1 MSHHSVQAEQAI
13 LGALMMDNR
22 VWDRISGSLKVDD
35 FYRHDHRLI
44 YGVLAGF
51 LDKGIPADQLIVL
64 DALRASNQA
73 DDAGGIEYLTAI
85 VESCPSSANASK
97 YVEIIKE
104 QRVRRDLAALGH
116 DIAAL
121 ADEPGETSSL
131 IEQATGKA
139 MAIADQREAGDEPKE
154 IGSLLLGVLNDLE
167 RRSESKGGVTG
178 LSTGFADLDEA
189 TCGLHPGDLVLIA
202 GRPSMGKT
210 TIAFNIGENAASGGE
225 KVIAAFSFE
234 MGAGQVAERMIASHG
249 AIDTQRLRRGNL
261 LEDDWSALTHAVKTI
276 EDQKIIIADDPGLA
290 TPGKVRMRA
299 RKIKQKYGRLDLI
312 IIDYLQLMSGD
323 GFNRNEEI
331 SGITRSLKLLARE
344 MNCPLIALSQLSRKV
359 EERTDKRPILS
370 DLRESGAIEQD
381 ADVVI
386 MMYRDEYYNPDSP
399 MKGFAEAIIRKQR
412 MGPLG
417 DVPLVFEG
425 QYSRFRNA
433 DKASVIAARN
443 QAASSP
449 KVRYSGLRD

>member
-1 MSHHSVQAEQAI
+1 MTHHSVQAEQAV

-22 VWDRISGSLKVDD
+22 VWDRIGGVLRTDD

-51 LDKGIPADQLIVL
+51 LDKGIPTDQLIVL

-73 DDAGGIEYLTAI
+73 DEAGGIEYLNAI
-85 VESCPSSANASK
+85 VESCPSSANASR
-97 YVEIIKE
+97 YAEIIKE
-104 QRVRRDLAALGH
+104 QRVRRDLASLGQE
-116 DIAAL
+116 IMAL

-139 MAIADQREAGDEPKE
+139 MAIADQREAGDDPKE
-154 IGSLLLGVLNDLE
+154 VGELLRGVLSELE
-167 RRSESKGGVTG
+167 RRSEMKGGVTG
-178 LSTGFADLDEA
+178 LSTGFVDLDDA
-189 TCGLHPGDLVLIA
+189 TCGLQAGDLILIA

-210 TIAFNIGENAASGGE
+210 TIAFNIAENAASDG
-225 KVIAAFSFE
+225 KVVAAFSFE
-234 MGAGQVAERMIASHG
+234 MDANQVTERMIASHG
-249 AIDTQRLRRGNL
+249 SIDTQRLRKGNL
-261 LEDDWSALTHAVKTI
+261 HDEDWPRLTHAVQTI
-276 EDQKIIIADDPGLA
+276 ENQKLIVCSDPLSA
-290 TPGKVRMRA
+290 TPGKIRMRA
-299 RKIKQKYGRLDLI
+299 RKIKQKYGALDLI
-312 IIDYLQLMSGD
+312 VIDYLQLMTGD
-323 GFNRNEEI
+323 GSNRNEEI

-344 MNCPLIALSQLSRKV
+344 MGCPLIALSQLSRQV
-359 EERTDKRPILS
+359 EGRQDKRPILS

-399 MKGFAEAIIRKQR
+399 MRGFAEAIIRKQR

-425 QYSRFRNA
+425 QYSRFKNA
-433 DKASVIAARN
+433 DKASVMAARN
-443 QAASSP
+443 QANSAP
-449 KVRYSGLRD
+449 RVKYSGLRD